1 MSAPPYLALKKPK
14 VETNDAN
21 EVRQQ
26 QQQQQQQ
33 KLVSSSSTA
42 TTRTTK
48 SNNMDDDDKNDNNN
62 SDNGVSRE
70 EQEEALVALI
80 EHRTKEV
87 LTNKQRIAY
96 YKSQLE
102 ESEKR
107 LHDSK
112 SKLARLRTQS
122 NGLSSKGAAEN
133 GTKNLKVERRS
144 TSPIHI
150 SEDSSRHQPQSKP
163 ELLIPS
169 VNPKVSQ
176 HMNSAKFGAKPSNG
190 SSTQSGPSVSTQS
203 YSAMRV
209 KGDKPSRVSTE
220 PEEEVKIQ
228 DKGTK
233 RKFEQKEHKDLITS
247 ISSRSSPCIVR
258 CHASTHISSQ
268 HKRKLR
274 SLALCPVNDQ
284 LFVTSA
290 LDGLVNLWQVQSRGW
305 CEEWPMSFSLNDASS
320 LCKSK
325 VGDEDVGSRPTGLD
339 YQERKTETPER
350 VAFTSCP
357 FTHHLGGLE
366 ERGRVLA
373 GKVKN
378 ISCYLCRRGDR
389 SIASLLSSTECLS
402 PKQRRWPEDIA
413 WHPHGNSLFSVYSA
427 DGGDSQISVL
437 NLNKTQ
443 GRARVNFLEEKPHFK
458 GIINGIT
465 FMPWEDVCF
474 VTGGSDHA
482 VILWSEKD
490 GEDSWKPK
498 ALHRNL
504 HSSAVM
510 GVAGMQKKPIVLSAG
525 ADKRIIGFDT
535 LVGRADYRHQI
546 ECKCMSVLPNPCDF
560 NLFMVQTAAPE
571 RQLRLFDIRLRQTE
585 IHAFGWR
592 QESSESQSALINQ
605 AWSPDGFY
613 ITSGSADPMIH
624 VFDIRYNSRKPSQS
638 IKAHQKR
645 VFKAVWLH
653 SVPLLV
659 SISSDLNIGLHKMT

>member
-14 VETNDAN
+14 VETNDEN
-21 EVRQQ
+21 EVR
-26 QQQQQQQ
+26 QQQQQQ

-42 TTRTTK
+42 TTTK
-48 SNNMDDDDKNDNNN
+48 SINMDDDDKNNNDNNSNNN

-112 SKLARLRTQS
+112 SKLARLRTHS
-122 NGLSSKGAAEN
+122 NGLSSKGTAEN

-144 TSPIHI
+144 TSPINI

-176 HMNSAKFGAKPSNG
+176 HINSAKFGAKPSHV

-203 YSAMRV
+203 YSAMKV
-209 KGDKPSRVSTE
+209 KGDKPSRVSIE

-290 LDGLVNLWQVQSRGW
+290 LDGLVNLWQVQSRG
-305 CEEWPMSFSLNDASS
+305 
-320 LCKSK
+320 
-325 VGDEDVGSRPTGLD
+325 
-339 YQERKTETPER
+339 
-350 VAFTSCP
+350 
-357 FTHHLGGLE
+357 
-366 ERGRVLA
+366 
-373 GKVKN
+373 
-378 ISCYLCRRGDR
+378 

-443 GRARVNFLEEKPHFK
+443 GRARVNFLEEKPHVK

-482 VILWSEKD
+482 VMLWSEKD
-490 GEDSWKPK
+490 GENSWKPK

-653 SVPLLV
+653 SAPLLV

>member
-33 KLVSSSSTA
+33 KLVSSSST
-42 TTRTTK
+42 TTTTTTK

-62 SDNGVSRE
+62 SDNCVSRE

-122 NGLSSKGAAEN
+122 NGLSSKGTAEN

-176 HMNSAKFGAKPSNG
+176 HINSAKFGAKPSNG

-290 LDGLVNLWQVQSRGW
+290 LDGLVNLWQVQSRG
-305 CEEWPMSFSLNDASS
+305 
-320 LCKSK
+320 
-325 VGDEDVGSRPTGLD
+325 
-339 YQERKTETPER
+339 
-350 VAFTSCP
+350 
-357 FTHHLGGLE
+357 
-366 ERGRVLA
+366 
-373 GKVKN
+373 
-378 ISCYLCRRGDR
+378 

>member
-290 LDGLVNLWQVQSRGW
+290 LDGLVNLWQVQSRG
-305 CEEWPMSFSLNDASS
+305 
-320 LCKSK
+320 
-325 VGDEDVGSRPTGLD
+325 
-339 YQERKTETPER
+339 
-350 VAFTSCP
+350 
-357 FTHHLGGLE
+357 
-366 ERGRVLA
+366 
-373 GKVKN
+373 
-378 ISCYLCRRGDR
+378 